1 MMDAPRVQ
9 ARDDFLETD
18 EIEDKD
24 QWNKVKKFKKQVI
37 GDQIEAFGTQIKV
50 QGNVDPQE
58 DSLES
63 LLADAAIPDLV
74 AKRHEIESFL
84 P

>member
-37 GDQIEAFGTQIKV
+37 GD
-50 QGNVDPQE
+50 
-58 DSLES
+58 
-63 LLADAAIPDLV
+63 
-74 AKRHEIESFL
+74 
-84 P
+84 

>member
-9 ARDDFLETD
+9 AQDDFLETD

-37 GDQIEAFGTQIKV
+37 GD
-50 QGNVDPQE
+50 
-58 DSLES
+58 
-63 LLADAAIPDLV
+63 
-74 AKRHEIESFL
+74 
-84 P
+84 

>member
-1 MMDAPRVQ
+1 MQ
-9 ARDDFLETD
+9 E
-18 EIEDKD
+18 
-24 QWNKVKKFKKQVI
+24 
-37 GDQIEAFGTQIKV
+37 
-50 QGNVDPQE
+50 NVDAQE